1 MQVDTLPE
9 PAVRRAA
16 AAPSS
21 SRERRGRAWPL
32 AVAGLLLIALGLRLW
47 GITWGLPFT
56 YNLDERAH
64 FVPKAVGFFSGDL
77 DPHYQLN
84 PPGFSY
90 LIGLAYAVWFH
101 GGDAV
106 RSAYAD
112 DPSKAFLVARTVSAL
127 MGTASVGLLYL
138 AGARLFGRWTGLL
151 AGALLAVAYM
161 PVFYAHQAINDAPTL
176 AGVSLSLVGAALVLR
191 RGRLLDYALAG
202 LGAGLAAGLK
212 YNAGIILLA
221 LVGAAIVHFADGERR
236 KAIGGLIL
244 GGVASVVGFL
254 LLDPYAVL
262 DLSTFHDAMQ
272 FLVDYNARERLIG
285 EQETSGLQY
294 YAWTLTWGLGWV
306 PLALASAGGVGLAVR
321 DRRAALVLVPT
332 AVLFFFYMGSQGRYF
347 GRYMLP
353 IFPLLCLLAAYGGVQ
368 AVRLVGGRR
377 PRLMVPFAALI
388 AAAGVGQGLVTSLH
402 SDMVLARED
411 TRTAARKWMVSA
423 IPPRTTIVVEPAVP
437 RGWYR
442 DGGKPEV
449 DVSAERWSRW
459 RRTGALSRRLRK
471 VHPGAAKKA
480 DFQNYVITLFPG
492 MLDVYRSERACWY
505 VSSSS
510 QRGRAFADQQRVP
523 EAVAFYK
530 ALDRESRVVYRA
542 SPFRAGEAPLPFQF
556 DFSFNYYPL
565 AYEKPGPVMTVH
577 RLDDCRE

>member
-1 MQVDTLPE
+1 MQLDTLPE
-9 PAVRRAA
+9 SAARRAA
-16 AAPSS
+16 ARSS
-21 SRERRGRAWPL
+21 SRRKSRSWGWPL
-32 AVAGLLLIALGLRLW
+32 AVTGLLLVALGLRLW

-77 DPHYQLN
+77 NPHYQLN
-84 PPGFSY
+84 PSGFSY
-90 LIGLAYAVWFH
+90 VIGLAYAVWFR

-112 DPSKAFLVARTVSAL
+112 DPSTAFLVARTVAAL
-127 MGTASVGLLYL
+127 LGTASVGLLYW
-138 AGARLFGRWTGLL
+138 AGARLFDRWTGLL

-202 LGAGLAAGLK
+202 FGAGLAAGLK
-212 YNAGIILLA
+212 YNAGIVLLA
-221 LVGAAIVHFADGERR
+221 LVGAAIVHFADGDRR
-236 KAIGGLIL
+236 NAIVGLIV
-244 GGVASVVGFL
+244 GGVASLAGFL

-262 DLSTFHDAMQ
+262 DFSTFRDAMQ
-272 FLVDYNARERLIG
+272 FLIDYNAREPLIG
-285 EQETSGLQY
+285 EQETSGLRY

-306 PLALASAGGVGLAVR
+306 PLALAVGGGILLAVR
-321 DRRAALVLVPT
+321 DRRAAVILVPT
-332 AVLFFFYMGSQGRYF
+332 TVLFFLYMGSQGRYF

-368 AVRLVGGRR
+368 AVRLVGARR
-377 PRLMVPFAALI
+377 ARLPVPFAVFIAVAAL
-388 AAAGVGQGLVTSLH
+388 AQGLVTSLH

-411 TRTAARKWMVSA
+411 TRTTARKWMVGA

-530 ALDRESRVVYRA
+530 ALDRESEVV
-542 SPFRAGEAPLPFQF
+542 FRANPFGAGEKQLPFQF

-577 RLDDCRE
+577 RLDDC